1 MADTIQTVSHG
12 EPGWDK
18 KVNSNFAALNNAL
31 QTVGGVVN
39 QRQWTKFSREGLVDS
54 SNAQIMDGGYS
65 YLDMGDNK
73 LVLLAISVKIN
84 GDVKGISVPD
94 LVTLPDVIA
103 TNSFWIN
110 WAGGLTEF
118 QINNRKVMLGD
129 TSGNANRQWGGQTF
143 LITKLYVA

>member
-31 QTVGGVVN
+31 QKVGGVVN
-39 QRQWTKFSREGLVDS
+39 QRQWTKFSREGLVAS

>member
-12 EPGWDK
+12 EPGWDE

-31 QTVGGVVN
+31 QKVGGVVN
-39 QRQWTKFSREGLVDS
+39 QLQWTKFSREGLVAS

-129 TSGNANRQWGGQTF
+129 TSGNTNRQWGGQTF